1 MNSIR
6 TVNVESVSRDIC
18 NVCGHEV
25 RCTWDGNGAHANL
38 DDLRAIRDAGHANW
52 SNQEIADIAYHV
64 ETRMDETYA
73 SEYRIAYMMEAT
85 GEFEVVE
92 TFRAASDADAN
103 AYAEAN
109 HDGEWYVLDSAGR
122 NINAG
127 IDG

>member
-1 MNSIR
+1 MTMR
-6 TVNVESVSRDIC
+6 TYITRPNGDCWSGEEWINLSV
-18 NVCGHEV
+18 VP
-25 RCTWDGNGAHANL
+25 GA
-38 DDLRAIRDAGHANW
+38 RDACDFESYAAATGYLDAALESDDSGNFANASIVEVEHA
-52 SNQEIADIAYHV
+52 
-64 ETRMDETYA
+64 DEA
-73 SEYRIAYMMEAT
+73 LEYRIAYMLEAP

-109 HDGEWYVLDSAGR
+109 HDGEWYVLNAAGR